1 MSEISA
7 WWDQL
12 TSIELTW
19 VLIGLL
25 GQSLFFMRFLM
36 QWIATER
43 ARRSVVPEVFW
54 YFSIGGGMIV
64 LAYGIHRADPV
75 IILGQCAGVTVY
87 TRNLY
92 FIWKEKGE
100 RRREVAAQAEALE
113 RSRTSA
119 AGEHVERS

>member
-1 MSEISA
+1 MLDGITA
-7 WWDQL
+7 WWNQL
-12 TSIELTW
+12 TSIEFTW
-19 VLIGLL
+19 VVIGLA
-25 GQSLFFMRFLM
+25 GQSLFFMRFLL

-87 TRNLY
+87 SRNLY
-92 FIWKEKGE
+92 FIWKEK
-100 RRREVAAQAEALE
+100 RELRAARAREAARLDASE
-113 RSRTSA
+113 GRPS
-119 AGEHVERS
+119 

>member
-1 MSEISA
+1 VSEIAA
-7 WWDQL
+7 WWNQL

-19 VLIGLL
+19 VVIGLV
-25 GQSLFFMRFLM
+25 GQSLFFMRFLL

-100 RRREVAAQAEALE
+100 QRRQRAAAAARE
-113 RSRTSA
+113 
-119 AGEHVERS
+119 AGEGQPGRS

>member
-1 MSEISA
+1 MSGIEA
-7 WWDQL
+7 WWSQL

-19 VLIGLL
+19 VIIGLL
-25 GQSLFFMRFLM
+25 GQSLFFMRFLL

-54 YFSIGGGMIV
+54 YFSIGGGAIV

-92 FIWKEKGE
+92 FIWKEKLE
-100 RRREVAAQAEALE
+100 RRRLGEDASDTLDAPSQGAG
-113 RSRTSA
+113 RS
-119 AGEHVERS
+119 